1 MALVLLKYLSL
12 QSERVVYQQFTSPV
26 FLLQFKGV
34 WAFFLP
40 FLIISSTIRIEFISS
55 RTLRYVCRLSTVV
68 PSTFSGKS
76 VGKRD
81 EPKEIKT
88 QKEKE
93 EDLLYCELGV

>member
-1 MALVLLKYLSL
+1 
-12 QSERVVYQQFTSPV
+12 
-26 FLLQFKGV
+26 
-34 WAFFLP
+34 
-40 FLIISSTIRIEFISS
+40 
-55 RTLRYVCRLSTVV
+55 V